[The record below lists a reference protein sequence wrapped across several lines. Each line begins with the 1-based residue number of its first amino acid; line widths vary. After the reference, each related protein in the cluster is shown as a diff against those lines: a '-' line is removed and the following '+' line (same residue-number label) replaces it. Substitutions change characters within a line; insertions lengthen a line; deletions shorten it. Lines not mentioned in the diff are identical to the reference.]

1 MNTHSEPDIASP
13 CIRNCCLDQDDI
25 CLGCSR
31 SLNEILQWGNASAA
45 LRLQILE
52 QVAERKIPL
61 RSDKPE

>member
-1 MNTHSEPDIASP
+1 MNTHYEPDIASP